1 MEIEGE
7 KVSEDSTEKKVEKV
21 IYEERKIEIKS
32 TISKHSEDSKEEKV
46 PVLNINKHV
55 TILIEEKPTKK
66 ENDQLIVP

>member
-7 KVSEDSTEKKVEKV
+7 KVSEYSTEKKVEKV